1 MGTNFASAY
10 KYFLPIF
17 AEFSNQIIAVN
28 RFMAGFTCI
37 IIS

>member
-17 AEFSNQIIAVN
+17 AEFSNQIIAVIP
-28 RFMAGFTCI
+28 FMAGFECI